1 MSFIAVSARLE
12 VTTVFI
18 FLLVFFF
25 SKLGHCHTLL
35 CRSLSWCRKGRCRVI
50 TKDSLFAISK
60 HMPLIECIVTI
71 ANNILYVS
79 CHLSVVL
86 NLLCV
91 LNKELILEELSEDKL
106 R

>member
-1 MSFIAVSARLE
+1 
-12 VTTVFI
+12 
-18 FLLVFFF
+18 
-25 SKLGHCHTLL
+25 
-35 CRSLSWCRKGRCRVI
+35 
-50 TKDSLFAISK
+50 
-60 HMPLIECIVTI
+60 MPLIEYIVTM
-71 ANNILYVS
+71 ANDILYVS